1 MQYAVYIRDSMG
13 NEEVSVM
20 NDIELQKVAMD
31 ILMDEAEIEED
42 LLVDLDFDE
51 IMNLLNDT
59 LQEGIDYNDTD
70 RMIVVNERDKTIID
84 VDRSF

>member
-20 NDIELQKVAMD
+20 NDIELQHIAMD

-84 VDRSF
+84 VDRRY

>member
-1 MQYAVYIRDSMG
+1 MRYAVYTRDSMS
-13 NEEVSVM
+13 NEELSIM

-42 LLVDLDFDE
+42 LLVELDFDE
-51 IMNLLNDT
+51 ILNLLNDT
-59 LQEGIDYNDTD
+59 LQEGIDYNDID
-70 RMIVVNERDKTIID
+70 RMIVVDERNKIIID

>member
-1 MQYAVYIRDSMG
+1 MS
-13 NEEVSVM
+13 NEELSIM
-20 NDIELQKVAMD
+20 NDVELQKVAMD

-42 LLVDLDFDE
+42 LLVELDFDE

-59 LQEGIDYNDTD
+59 LQEGIDYNDID
-70 RMIVVNERDKTIID
+70 RMIVVNERNKTIID